1 MKKEKKFVIFAV
13 HFLTFP
19 IASNHILC
27 NDFEEELSSFCV
39 KAGKRILQ
47 E

>member
-1 MKKEKKFVIFAV
+1 MKKIIIFAI

-19 IASNHILC
+19 IASNHFLC

-39 KAGKRILQ
+39 NARKCILQ

>member
-1 MKKEKKFVIFAV
+1 MKKEKKNTTFAV

-19 IASNHILC
+19 IASNHLLY
-27 NDFEEELSSFCV
+27 NDFEKELSSFCV
-39 KAGKRILQ
+39 EAGNHISQ